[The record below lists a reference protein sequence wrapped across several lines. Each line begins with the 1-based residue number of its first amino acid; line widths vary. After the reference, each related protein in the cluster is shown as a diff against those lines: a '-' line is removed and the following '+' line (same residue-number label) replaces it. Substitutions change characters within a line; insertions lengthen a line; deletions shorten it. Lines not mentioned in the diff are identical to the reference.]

1 MHHLEKGKK
10 KKDIQEIPHEYIPN
24 PIPVIAQEW

>member
-1 MHHLEKGKK
+1 MHHLEKE